1 MRNTLYALSRGVFAF
16 GSVLGVASA
25 AACGGST
32 PPAEFPPSQSAASSA
47 PAAKNDANRP
57 LSSDECQ
64 SLGEW
69 VAQACQTRPNERSAR
84 VDGWCTEVTL
94 GVDKGSWQR
103 DCRKHIRFMD
113 SACFKSTTQV
123 HSMMDCDRVV
133 DRSDPPE

>member
-1 MRNTLYALSRGVFAF
+1 MRSALDRAVFACVF
-16 GSVLGVASA
+16 LVSGASA
-25 AACGGST
+25 VACGGST
-32 PPAEFPPSQSAASSA
+32 PPAQSTPPPSAEPPAPSAS
-47 PAAKNDANRP
+47 NDANRP
-57 LSSDECQ
+57 LTKDECQ

-113 SACFKSTTQV
+113 SACFKSTTKV
-123 HSMMDCDRVV
+123 HSMMDCDKVV